1 VTAPLR
7 ERPVSWQLG
16 FRKTNAANAVAVQ
29 TVEAWTRQRF
39 ALSEDCTVT
48 VAELACK
55 QPGCPPLETVV
66 AFWTESGKRH
76 RFKMLKPVVD
86 VGQSD
91 LPPVWLKNSL
101 VDYGDI
107 DTYCC

>member
-1 VTAPLR
+1 MTAPAR
-7 ERPVSWQLG
+7 ELPVSWRLG
-16 FRKTNAANAVAVQ
+16 FRKTDPDNSVAIQ
-29 TVEAWTRQRF
+29 RVEGWTRHRF
-39 ALSEDCTVT
+39 ALSEDCAVT

-66 AFWTESGKRH
+66 AFWTENGRRH
-76 RFKMLKPVVD
+76 RFKVLKPVID
-86 VGQSD
+86 VCQGD
-91 LPPVWLKNSL
+91 LPPAWLKNSL